1 MAIDEDKLND
11 LLGRFGTDLGAGR
24 AMLAAGAKS
33 LPRSDV
39 SLAPSPE

>member
-24 AMLAAGAKS
+24 GMLAAG
-33 LPRSDV
+33 
-39 SLAPSPE
+39 